1 LETTVQVGAEF
12 LVRRAP
18 GRREGAHDELA
29 PERKLGKAIAA
40 QVPKPTLDT
49 MTEDGVPHGAAD
61 HETDPRR
68 GARGAGRLGNTSE
81 QVHHQGVAPAALPV
95 A

>member
-1 LETTVQVGAEF
+1 METTVQVGAEF

-29 PERKLGKAIAA
+29 PGRKLCQAVAG
-40 QVPKPTLDT
+40 QMPEPTLDT
-49 MTEDGVPHGAAD
+49 MPDHGVPDGPTD
-61 HETDPRR
+61 HETDPHR
-68 GARGAGRLGNTSE
+68 GTLSAGRLGNTSE